1 MTRDNYLQEDL
12 KKEIEE
18 FYERLEWCL
27 SDENFVI
34 EGDGNFDSMYLD
46 DIDDNNN
53 NAGVAANQGTT
64 PTEEEYGDML
74 AAVSYTHLTLPTNRE
89 V

>member
-1 MTRDNYLQEDL
+1 MTRDDYLQEDL

-18 FYERLEWCL
+18 FKERLEQYL

-46 DIDDNNN
+46 DIDDDND
-53 NAGVAANQGTT
+53 NAGVAANQGIT
-64 PTEEEYGDML
+64 PTEEEYGDK
-74 AAVSYTHLTLPTNRE
+74 VSTRATGGRQRGSRG
-89 V
+89 